1 MASIPASSNFR
12 RSNDGISLTKT
23 QYKPGKHSVVKYEW
37 AYHDRSPERFLVIF
51 FDVKLKIAYIADNV
65 KTRQNGNGKGK
76 GEVDLDALNENAGKY
91 TLRLTNVKDTDDVF
105 AESEPF
111 VVKQKDF

>member
-1 MASIPASSNFR
+1 MASIAASSNSK

-37 AYHDRSPERFLVIF
+37 AYHDRSPERFLVVF

-65 KTRQNGNGKGK
+65 KTRRYGNGKGH
-76 GEVDLDALNENAGKY
+76 GTVDLDALDEHAG
-91 TLRLTNVKDTDDVF
+91 NTDDVY
-105 AESEPF
+105 AESSPF